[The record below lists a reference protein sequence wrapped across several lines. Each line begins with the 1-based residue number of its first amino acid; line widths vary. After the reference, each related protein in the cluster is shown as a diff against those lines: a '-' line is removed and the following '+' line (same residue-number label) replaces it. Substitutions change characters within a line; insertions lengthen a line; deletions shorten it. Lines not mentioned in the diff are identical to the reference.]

1 MQQPL
6 LFHPVAIEVSELT
19 RYLRQLLESDEIL
32 RDVWV
37 RGEISNLSRPRSG
50 HVYFTLKDQDAAL
63 RCVIWRPNAIKIQ
76 RRVALKDGLE
86 ILTHGGI
93 GVYEKSGQYQLY
105 VDAVQSAGEG
115 LLYQEFVRLKAALE
129 AEGLFDESR
138 KRPLPERPRS
148 IGIVT
153 SPTGAALQDILN
165 TLRSRYPLAEAVLS
179 PSTVQGDAAPPEIVA
194 AIEALNRRVRPD
206 VIILARGGGSLEDL
220 WAFNDER
227 VVRAVVASGA
237 PVVTGVGHETD
248 FTLVDFAAD
257 VRAPTPTGAAVMATP
272 DMAEISTELAR
283 LRQHLSDVYREKVE
297 YLQVELDETR
307 LRLQHMS
314 PDWRIRDSIQRLD
327 ELSERVL
334 RACQNSIQLM
344 RVRSKGLQNRL
355 AALNPESVLDRGY
368 AIVSRSDGAVVRSTR
383 QVQPGVQVHVRVSDG
398 KFSARV
404 DDGSETTG

>member
-6 LFHPVAIEVSELT
+6 LFQPVAIEVSELT

-32 RDVWV
+32 QNVWV
-37 RGEISNLSRPRSG
+37 RGEISNLSLPRSG

-63 RCVIWRPNAIKIQ
+63 RCVIWRPNAITIL
-76 RRVALKDGLE
+76 RRIRLQDGLQ
-86 ILTHGGI
+86 IVAHGGV

-105 VDAVQSAGEG
+105 IDAVQSAGEG
-115 LLYQEFVRLKAALE
+115 VLYQEFMRLKAALD

-138 KRPLPERPRS
+138 KRPLPEQPRS

-165 TLRSRYPLAEAVLS
+165 TLSSRYPLARVILS
-179 PSTVQGDAAPPEIVA
+179 PTAVQGDAAPPEIVT
-194 AIEALNRRVRPD
+194 AIEILNRRVKPD

-227 VVRAVVASGA
+227 VVRAVVASRA

-257 VRAPTPTGAAVMATP
+257 ARAPTPTGAAMMATP
-272 DMAEISTELAR
+272 DIAEIAANLAWLR
-283 LRQHLSDVYREKVE
+283 LRLLDGYREKAD
-297 YLQVELDETR
+297 YLQVELDEIR
-307 LRLQHMS
+307 LRLRHLS
-314 PDWRIRDSIQRLD
+314 PDWRIKNSLQRLD
-327 ELSERVL
+327 ELSERVF
-334 RACQNSIQLM
+334 RACQNRIQLLH
-344 RVRSKGLQNRL
+344 VSSTGLQNRL
-355 AALNPESVLDRGY
+355 AALNPESVLKRGY
-368 AIVSRSDGAVVRSTR
+368 AIVKRSDGSVVSSTS
-383 QVQPGVQVHVRVSDG
+383 QVRPGVQVHVRVSDG

-404 DDGSETTG
+404 DDGSETSG